1 MGFVE
6 PWVPFLRTDGQ
17 YFHFTGNGNKFTYQ
31 FLSFLLLD
39 CICPEHRAFSKSLS
53 CCCNYK
59 FHPCMHCSWLKSESI
74 RMRIA
79 PQKIVWC
86 IETLPVW
93 HKGDSFSIA
102 WSYAHQQQWLPFKQQ
117 LFAASWPHPV
127 VEARHD
133 AGINVRSW
141 NITVNVG
148 RIINSCVYTAAGW
161 ATEEPWYI
169 SLQGEESV
177 QTGSGS
183 HQPFYSVGT
192 GVKWWEA
199 LSWPFPSI

>member
-1 MGFVE
+1 MESVE
-6 PWVPFLRTDGQ
+6 PWVPVLRTDDQ

-31 FLSFLLLD
+31 FLSVLLLD
-39 CICPEHRAFSKSLS
+39 CICPEHRTFSKSLS
-53 CCCNYK
+53 CCCDYK

-102 WSYAHQQQWLPFKQQ
+102 WSYAHQQQWPPFKQQ

-133 AGINVRSW
+133 AGINVCSW
-141 NITVNVG
+141 NITVKVG
-148 RIINSCVYTAAGW
+148 RITRCFKYDRDWFVCKQAALRSSC
-161 ATEEPWYI
+161 ATLKEW
-169 SLQGEESV
+169 
-177 QTGSGS
+177 
-183 HQPFYSVGT
+183 
-192 GVKWWEA
+192 
-199 LSWPFPSI
+199 